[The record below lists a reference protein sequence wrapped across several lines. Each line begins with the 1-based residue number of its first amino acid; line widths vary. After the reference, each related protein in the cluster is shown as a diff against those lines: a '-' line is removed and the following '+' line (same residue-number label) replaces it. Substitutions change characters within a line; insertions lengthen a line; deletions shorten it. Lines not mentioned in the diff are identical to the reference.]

1 MKKELEQ
8 KLKEFQDLKND
19 LETRIGL
26 STDEKLLDIYDNYKK
41 MIEEIT
47 VLNKEKDKEVVSKNN
62 EIYKK
67 IGAFILLILI
77 STFLACIGSALFFTK
92 LDNWIMDYRRFIC
105 YIFYFLPYRSFYN
118 TLGIFVWLIY

>member
-19 LETRIGL
+19 LETRIVL

-41 MIEEIT
+41 MVEEIT

-77 STFLACIGSALFFTK
+77 STFLACIGSALF
-92 LDNWIMDYRRFIC
+92 LQNWIIGLWIIGGLFAIFF
-105 YIFYFLPYRSFYN
+105 IFYLIGLFI
-118 TLGIFVWLIY
+118 TLWEYLFG